1 MPNPLL
7 LSCWVILLP
16 GLDVIGIW
24 EERYWV
30 YGWFHHVPSQHRL
43 WIARITLCSAA
54 WFFET
59 GPDLRIFHAG
69 ETHNKTIQNPWLL
82 LVRFSTTVCCDVIS
96 KQVPR
101 KQHTHTHREKAQ
113 QASHEKS
120 ARAQVLC
127 PSQDFFVGKVSEGC
141 NMLWVQQTNNYVQY
155 VQLTCCGRFATSR
168 ISCKHGASW
177 CVMVRHISAPASPL
191 WRHLWALAA
200 AKLPWGQKF

>member
-101 KQHTHTHREKAQ
+101 KQHTHTHTHTVKKLNKPAMKKARG
-113 QASHEKS
+113 HK
-120 ARAQVLC
+120 
-127 PSQDFFVGKVSEGC
+127 FFVLQKTFLWAKYQKVVTCYEYNKQTTMY
-141 NMLWVQQTNNYVQY
+141 NMCSLHVVA
-155 VQLTCCGRFATSR
+155 GSR
-168 ISCKHGASW
+168 LHESPVNMVLHGA
-177 CVMVRHISAPASPL
+177 
-191 WRHLWALAA
+191 
-200 AKLPWGQKF
+200 